1 MKPFILQNNVYWIGA
16 LHPDLR
22 IFDIIMHTKNGTTYN
37 SYLIKDQK
45 IAVIDTVKDKFADQY
60 VKHIAELV
68 DPKDID
74 YIVVQHTEP
83 DHSGSLAK
91 LLAAAPNAELVC
103 AKSAVKY
110 VQNVLNREVNIRAV
124 GNKETLS
131 LGEKTLMFVPAPYIH
146 WPDTMMTY
154 LAEEKLLFS
163 CDLFGAH
170 FCDSRMYDDL
180 ISRDF
185 GPDLKYYY
193 DCIMRPFKKNVRNAL
208 AKLSDL
214 IITQIAPS
222 HGPIIRRDVQKYLD
236 AYHSWSEP
244 LPANV
249 PPKML
254 IYYATAHGNTELM
267 ANAIADGAR
276 SLGIGVE
283 VFDAMSIEMNEHVNK
298 IEAADALLFGSPT
311 INSDA
316 VKPIWDV
323 LNSLSTIDVK
333 GKLAGSFGSYAWSGD
348 AVVQLN
354 NRLLAMKFKVPF
366 EGQTAVLAP
375 GVDELDGCFDYGV
388 KLAQLL
394 TADNQEA

>member
-22 IFDIIMHTKNGTTYN
+22 IFDIIMHIKNGTTYN
-37 SYLIKDQK
+37 SYLIKDEK
-45 IAVIDTVKDKFADQY
+45 IAVIDTVKEKFADQY
-60 VKHIAELV
+60 ISHIAELV

-74 YIVVQHTEP
+74 YIIVQHTEP

-91 LLAAAPNAELVC
+91 LLDAAPNAELVC

-110 VQNVLNREVNIRAV
+110 VQNILNREVNIRAV

-131 LGEKTLMFVPAPYIH
+131 LGEKTLMFLLAPYIH
-146 WPDTMMTY
+146 WPDTMMTF
-154 LAEEKLLFS
+154 LPEEKLLFS

-180 ISRDF
+180 ITRDVW
-185 GPDLKYYY
+185 PDLRYYF

-208 AKLSDL
+208 AKLNEL
-214 IITQIAPS
+214 TITQIAPS
-222 HGPIIRRDVQKYLD
+222 HGPIIRRDVQKYLE
-236 AYHSWSEP
+236 AYLSWSEP
-244 LPANV
+244 LPTNV
-249 PPKML
+249 PPQML

-267 ANAIADGAR
+267 ANTIADGAR
-276 SLGIGVE
+276 SLGVAVE
-283 VFDAMSIEMNEHVNK
+283 VFDAMNIVMDEHVKK

-323 LNSLSTIDVK
+323 LNSLATIDVK

-354 NRLLAMKFKVPF
+354 NRLLAMKFKTPF
-366 EGQTAVLAP
+366 EGQTAVLTP
-375 GVDELDGCFDYGV
+375 SNDELQGCFDYGV
-388 KLAQLL
+388 KMAQLL
-394 TADNQEA
+394 TENNEA